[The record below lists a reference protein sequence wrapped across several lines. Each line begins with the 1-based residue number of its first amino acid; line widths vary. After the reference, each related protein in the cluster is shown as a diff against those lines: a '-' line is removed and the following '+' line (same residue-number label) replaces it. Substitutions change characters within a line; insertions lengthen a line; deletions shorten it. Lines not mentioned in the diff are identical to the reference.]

1 MRRGFRG
8 WRYAAW
14 TGAWLLLLVFYAGPL
29 LLIVLASVAGQWN
42 GALPSHLTLR
52 HFGQALTGDQS
63 GSLWASLAT
72 GMVASVAALV
82 LGTMAALAL
91 RGAAGPWRR
100 IGGVVFYLPSAVPT
114 VSVGLGL
121 LVAYSR
127 RPVLLNGTVAIV
139 VLAHLA
145 IVSAFAFGAVQAGL
159 ARLAP
164 EFEEVASGLGAGWFH
179 LLRRVTLPLL
189 APYLGAAFNLA
200 FALSMGEL
208 AATIM
213 VYPPGWATMPVSI
226 FALTDRGDTFEGA
239 ALTVILAAATLIVLG
254 LVARAVS
261 RAQGLSVGGLT
272 LMKDETVR

>member
-1 MRRGFRG
+1 MASGAQDRRLRH
-8 WRYAAW
+8 AAW
-14 TGAWLLLLVFYAGPL
+14 GFAWLLLLVFYAGPL
-29 LLIVLASVAGQWN
+29 LLIVLAAVAGQWN

-52 HFGQALTGDQS
+52 HFGQALTGDQA

-72 GMVASVAALV
+72 GLIASVAALV
-82 LGTMAALAL
+82 LGSMAALAL
-91 RGAAGPWRR
+91 RGARPGLQRAG
-100 IGGVVFYLPSAVPT
+100 GLVFYLPSAVPT

-121 LVAYSR
+121 LVAYSQK
-127 RPVLLNGTVAIV
+127 PILLNGTIAIV

-159 ARLAP
+159 SRLAP
-164 EFEEVASGLGAGWFH
+164 EYEEVASGLGARGFYR
-179 LLRRVTLPLL
+179 LRRVTLPLL

-213 VYPPGWATMPVSI
+213 VYPPGWVTMPVSI

-239 ALTVILAAATLIVLG
+239 ALTVILAAATLVVLSA
-254 LVARAVS
+254 VARGIG
-261 RAQGLSVGGLT
+261 RAGGQAAR
-272 LMKDETVR
+272 DRAG

>member
-1 MRRGFRG
+1 MSRR
-8 WRYAAW
+8 WRFAAW
-14 TGAWLLLLVFYAGPL
+14 AVAWLLLLVFYAGPL
-29 LLIVLASVAGQWN
+29 LLIVLASIAGQWN

-52 HFGQALTGDQS
+52 HYGEALTGDQA

-72 GMVASVAALV
+72 GMAASMIALV

-91 RGAAGPWRR
+91 RGAGRAVRRAGA
-100 IGGVVFYLPSAVPT
+100 VLFYLPSAVPT

-121 LVAYSR
+121 LVAYSQK
-127 RPVLLNGTVAIV
+127 PVLLNGTIAIV

-145 IVSAFAFGAVQAGL
+145 IVSAFAFGAVDAGL

-164 EFEEVASGLGAGWFH
+164 EYEEVASGLGARRFY

-213 VYPPGWATMPVSI
+213 VYPPGWVTMPVSI
-226 FALTDRGDTFEGA
+226 FALTDRGDTFEAA

-254 LVARAVS
+254 FVARAL
-261 RAQGLSVGGLT
+261 AHAGGYRLA
-272 LMKDETVR
+272 KDETAR

>member
-1 MRRGFRG
+1 MTTLFAGRETRPVRFALWG
-8 WRYAAW
+8 A
-14 TGAWLLLLVFYAGPL
+14 AWLLLLVFYAGPL
-29 LLIVLASVAGQWN
+29 LLIVLASFAGQWN
-42 GALPSHLTLR
+42 GALPSHLTWR
-52 HFGQALTGDQS
+52 HYGQALTGDQA

-72 GMVASVAALV
+72 GMIASTAALA
-82 LGTMAALAL
+82 LGTTAALAL
-91 RGAAGPWRR
+91 RGARPAWQR
-100 IGGVVFYLPSAVPT
+100 IGSLAFYLPSAVPT

-159 ARLAP
+159 ARLPP
-164 EFEEVASGLGAGWFH
+164 EYEDVAAGLGARRFY

-213 VYPPGWATMPVSI
+213 VYPPGWVTMPISI

-239 ALTVILAAATLIVLG
+239 ALTVILAAATLLVLG
-254 LVARAVS
+254 GVARVVARAGG
-261 RAQGLSVGGLT
+261 RAR
-272 LMKDETVR
+272 KDRRAR